1 MRFQKETS
9 IKMKLKTKIIIST
22 IIKNKENMV
31 KNLLTN
37 LNFNKK
43 QTINQKKVL
52 IYLFRI
58 CLKIK

>member
-9 IKMKLKTKIIIST
+9 IKMKKKTKIIIST

-37 LNFNKK
+37 LNFNKR

-52 IYLFRI
+52 NFLYLEYV
-58 CLKIK
+58 